1 MNIIKRFLD
10 FYLSPKDRLNSIDF
24 SKKIGRLFSIQFC
37 LWLMLA
43 VYEVLS
49 DLLGKPV
56 LFRYVGMTIL
66 LSFYLH
72 ILFAIFG
79 LKNALINR
87 FNDWAAKKG

>member
-1 MNIIKRFLD
+1 
-10 FYLSPKDRLNSIDF
+10 
-24 SKKIGRLFSIQFC
+24 
-37 LWLMLA
+37 MLA